1 MVKNNEENNEL
12 DVDLAKFLKDDQ
24 EALERQLNNYRLKQ
38 IYRDAVENMKR
49 TSAQIS
55 AILKGEQTLIYLEN
69 WKINQKVQQLINKL
83 PELNLFQFRKLKI
96 VKLHYHSHIK
106 HFLGSYKKID

>member
-1 MVKNNEENNEL
+1 MV
-12 DVDLAKFLKDDQ
+12 KFLKDDQ

-55 AILKGEQTLIYLEN
+55 AILKGKPKVIYLEDR
-69 WKINQKVQQLINKL
+69 KINQKVQQLINKVLRL
-83 PELNLFQFRKLKI
+83 PELKPFQFKKNKILKYI
-96 VKLHYHSHIK
+96 IIS
-106 HFLGSYKKID
+106 

>member
-1 MVKNNEENNEL
+1 M

-83 PELNLFQFRKLKI
+83 AELNLFQFRKVWF
-96 VKLHYHSHIK
+96 VKLHYHSLIK